1 MFKTSSLGGRVFAS
15 YIVMGIFIFII
26 ATIGNLSTNR
36 LKGHIDVLTNNTL
49 PSVVGLWQVNEG
61 QTQIESSERLI
72 LSPNTTPKERE
83 SEFARIDRAWQQIE
97 QGLASYEPVSRTTQ
111 QEKDYQIF
119 NTDWQTWKGDHQT
132 FIGLAK
138 QIDPTDEKP
147 SSNLLAQMDRQIEKN
162 KINFTKSTNDIVKL
176 IDDIQNHSNDIK
188 VQSDRDTRNA
198 SFLTWLANLLGPLMA
213 IGFGWYFSQSLA
225 KPLGTRIAKVVQV
238 AEDISIGNLASDI
251 EDNGII
257 AKDEIGKLQ
266 MSFRNMKLN
275 LNSLLRQ
282 VQQSSIQIVSS
293 ANQIAASGKE
303 LEATMTQQVAS
314 ITQVSAT
321 GKEIASTADEL
332 ARTIDRVASVS
343 GDTAMA
349 AAHGQQDL
357 LQMESTMRQ
366 LTEAT
371 GSISGKLG
379 AISEKANNISSV
391 VTTITKVADQTNL
404 LSLNAAIEAEKA
416 GEYGAGFAVVA
427 REIRRLADQT
437 AVATLEI
444 ESMVKDM
451 QSAVSSGVMEMDKFT
466 QEVSRGVDDVRKIG
480 GQLAEVIDRVQS
492 LTPQFNVVNEGMSG
506 QSQGAQQISDA
517 MYHLSESSQQMAL
530 ALRDNNNAIDQLNT
544 AAEGLQREI
553 SRFKV
558 QS

>member
-1 MFKTSSLGGRVFAS
+1 
-15 YIVMGIFIFII
+15 MGVFIFII

-49 PSVVGLWQVNEG
+49 PSIVGLWQVNEG
-61 QTQIESSERLI
+61 QTQIESSERLL

-83 SEFARIDRAWQQIE
+83 QEFTRIDRAWQQIKR
-97 QGLASYEPVSRTTQ
+97 GFDSYEETSRTTQ
-111 QEKDYQIF
+111 QQEAYQTF
-119 NTDWQTWKGDHQT
+119 KTDWDVWTSDHQT
-132 FIGLAK
+132 FISLAK
-138 QIDPTDEKP
+138 QVDTADGKP
-147 SSNLLAQMDRQIEKN
+147 SSSLLAQMDQQIEKN
-162 KINFTKSTNDIVKL
+162 KASFNKATNDLVKL
-176 IDDIQNHSNDIK
+176 IDENQKSSSDIK
-188 VQSDRDTRNA
+188 IQSDRDSKNSR
-198 SFLTWLANLLGPLMA
+198 FLTILANICGPLMA

-257 AKDEIGKLQ
+257 AKDEIGQLQ

-275 LNSLLRQ
+275 LNGLLRQ

-343 GDTAMA
+343 GDTARA
-349 AAHGQQDL
+349 ASQGQQDL

-492 LTPQFNVVNEGMSG
+492 LMPQFNVVNEGMSG
-506 QSQGAQQISDA
+506 QSQGAQQISEA

>member
-83 SEFARIDRAWQQIE
+83 SEFARIERAWQQIK
-97 QGLASYEPVSRTTQ
+97 QGFASYEKVSRTTQ
-111 QEKDYQIF
+111 QEKDYQTF
-119 NTDWQTWKGDHQT
+119 NTNWQTWTSDHQA

-138 QIDPTDEKP
+138 QIDPADEKP
-147 SSNLLAQMDRQIEKN
+147 SSNLLAKMDQQIEKN
-162 KINFTKSTNDIVKL
+162 KISFTKSTNDIVKL
-176 IDDIQNHSNDIK
+176 IGDIQNHSNTIK
-188 VQSDRDTRNA
+188 IQSDRDTRNA

-506 QSQGAQQISDA
+506 QSQGAQQISEA